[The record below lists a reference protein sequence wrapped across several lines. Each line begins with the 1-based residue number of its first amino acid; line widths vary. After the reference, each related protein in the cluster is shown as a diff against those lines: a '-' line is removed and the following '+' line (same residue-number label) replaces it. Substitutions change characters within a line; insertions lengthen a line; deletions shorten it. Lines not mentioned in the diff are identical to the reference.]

1 MHEMTNK
8 ADRNGRVVYL
18 IETCPGPDIFVDGS
32 IGIDCELR
40 LWCHS
45 FCCNSTVCERG
56 LRYPA
61 ELYGRN
67 PEITKTTFKFTGYKY
82 SLSVVHKLHPYGDLL
97 TCTLPVQK
105 IRQNTTLIN
114 SPKSSENICL
124 ISKFAVAKYFS
135 LHHSTQPRRSKW
147 VKIKGN
153 ARGFQ
158 VSLLCTWLLTDK
170 LFDFSH
176 FFSPFV
182 SQTC

>member
-1 MHEMTNK
+1 MTHNSIYQKLLITSNQWLKAFFSLFLLISLLKEKKHAQMHEMTNK

-114 SPKSSENICL
+114 SPK
-124 ISKFAVAKYFS
+124 
-135 LHHSTQPRRSKW
+135 PRRLP
-147 VKIKGN
+147 KIS
-153 ARGFQ
+153 A
-158 VSLLCTWLLTDK
+158 
-170 LFDFSH
+170 
-176 FFSPFV
+176 
-182 SQTC
+182 

>member
-1 MHEMTNK
+1 MTHNSIYQMLLITSNQWLKAFFSLFLSISLLKRKKNHAQMHEMTNK

-45 FCCNSTVCERG
+45 FCCNSTVCEQG
-56 LRYPA
+56 LQYPA

-67 PEITKTTFKFTGYKY
+67 PEITKTTLKFTGYKY

-97 TCTLPVQK
+97 TCTLPVRK

-114 SPKSSENICL
+114 SPK
-124 ISKFAVAKYFS
+124 
-135 LHHSTQPRRSKW
+135 PRRLP
-147 VKIKGN
+147 KIC
-153 ARGFQ
+153 A
-158 VSLLCTWLLTDK
+158 
-170 LFDFSH
+170 
-176 FFSPFV
+176 
-182 SQTC
+182 